1 MLMSETTLDLL
12 DMKIFKRLQNKVV
25 SDLDF
30 NDENVLEKSTRIP
43 TFYQRYLE
51 LYIDEIRQLKKIS
64 LTVDAKYG
72 ELYKYYKYN
81 DNHSWDNKAEIVS
94 QINTNKEYNELRQE
108 LVKREFVVK
117 YLEEVLDNIK
127 RMSFS
132 IKNFIDLKKFNAGM
146 F

>member
-1 MLMSETTLDLL
+1 MSETTLDLL
-12 DMKIFKRLQNKVV
+12 NEKTFKKLQQKVV
-25 SDLDF
+25 KDLDF

-51 LYIDEIRQLKKIS
+51 LYIDEIRKLKKVSIS
-64 LTVDAKYG
+64 LDTKYG
-72 ELYKYYKYN
+72 ELYKYYKYE
-81 DNHSWDNKAEIVS
+81 DNHTWDNKAEIVS
-94 QINTNKEYNELRQE
+94 QINTNEDYNVLKQE
-108 LVKREFVVK
+108 QIKREFVVK

>member
-1 MLMSETTLDLL
+1 MSEKSLNLL
-12 DMKIFKRLQNKVV
+12 DENTFKRLKQKVIK
-25 SDLDF
+25 DLDF

-51 LYIDEIRQLKKIS
+51 LYIDEIKLLKSVS
-64 LTVDAKYG
+64 LRVDTKYG
-72 ELYKYYKYN
+72 ELYKYYKYE

-94 QINTNKEYNELRQE
+94 QINRDKDYNDLRQE
-108 LVKREFVVK
+108 QVKREFVVK

>member
-1 MLMSETTLDLL
+1 MSETTLDLL
-12 DMKIFKRLQNKVV
+12 NEKTFKKLQQKVV
-25 SDLDF
+25 KDLDF

-51 LYIDEIRQLKKIS
+51 LYIDEIRKLKNVSIS
-64 LTVDAKYG
+64 LDTKYG
-72 ELYKYYKYN
+72 ELYKYYKYE
-81 DNHSWDNKAEIVS
+81 DNHTWDNKAEIVS
-94 QINTNKEYNELRQE
+94 QINTNEDYNVLKQE
-108 LVKREFVVK
+108 QIKREFVVK